1 MKKML
6 RIAAALAALLAM
18 TNFIG
23 CKNDDDDDGDVA
35 VTEVK
40 ITSTVTEVKVGETI
54 TLTAE
59 VLPADATNKTV
70 TWTSSDTTVATVDSS
85 KGVVTGVKEGKV
97 TITAKAKDG
106 SGKKASIKI
115 KIK

>member
-35 VTEVK
+35 VEKVE
-40 ITSTVTEVKVGETI
+40 ITSTETDVEVGKTI
-54 TLTAE
+54 TLTAKVSPE
-59 VLPADATNKTV
+59 NATNKTV
-70 TWTSSDTTVATVDSS
+70 TWTSSDTAFATVDSTG
-85 KGVVTGVKEGKV
+85 KVTGVAAGTVK
-97 TITAKAKDG
+97 ITAKAGEKTAAVDVTDRK
-106 SGKKASIKI
+106 SVV
-115 KIK
+115 

>member
-35 VTEVK
+35 TVAVEKVE
-40 ITSTVTEVKVGETI
+40 ITSTETDVEVGKTI
-54 TLTAE
+54 TLTAKVSPE
-59 VLPADATNKTV
+59 NATDKTV
-70 TWTSSDTTVATVDSS
+70 T
-85 KGVVTGVKEGKV
+85 
-97 TITAKAKDG
+97 
-106 SGKKASIKI
+106 
-115 KIK
+115 